1 MTTVCQAF
9 HKEMKIQEAL
19 LVDERVKTVLR
30 HFHLGGCH
38 NPFLPPSATIG
49 DACNQQ
55 GAPVDKVLKAL
66 NDLPH
71 APATPRCGEMA
82 R

>member
-1 MTTVCQAF
+1 MPTVCQAF
-9 HKEMKIQEAL
+9 SKEMKIQEAL

-38 NPFLPPSATIG
+38 NPFLPLGSTIG
-49 DACNQQ
+49 DACKDQ

-71 APATPRCGEMA
+71 APATHRCGEMV